1 MISASLET
9 LNTKKHFNTD
19 RMFQYLGQDI
29 ETAKEIL
36 SMVLIELEVSLKK
49 FEDFIFTNNLS
60 GIKATAHKLIGTS
73 SSVGLIELSNI
84 ARKFEGEPEFDP
96 ILINIY
102 FMKIKKEV
110 KFVIQLINN
119 FLRYPSFS

>member
-36 SMVLIELEVSLKK
+36 SMVLIELKVSLKK
-49 FEDFIFTNNLS
+49 FEDFIFANNLS

-73 SSVGLIELSNI
+73 SSVGLTELSNI
-84 ARKFEGEPEFDP
+84 ARKFESEPEFDP

-102 FMKIKKEV
+102 FIKIKNEV
-110 KFVIQLINN
+110 KFVVKLINN

>member
-1 MISASLET
+1 MISTSLDS
-9 LNTKKHFNTD
+9 LNKKKHFNTD
-19 RMFQYLGQDI
+19 RMFRYLGQDI

-36 SMVLIELEVSLKK
+36 NMVLIELEVSLKT
-49 FEDFIFTNNLS
+49 FEDYIFTNNLN
-60 GIKATAHKLIGTS
+60 GIKSTAHKLIGTS

-84 ARKFEGEPEFDP
+84 ARKFESEPEFDP

-102 FMKIKKEV
+102 FSKIKKEV
-110 KFVIQLINN
+110 NFVVQLINN

>member
-1 MISASLET
+1 MISSSLET
-9 LNTKKHFNTD
+9 FNTKKHFNTD

-36 SMVLIELEVSLKK
+36 KMVLVELEFSVKK
-49 FEDFIFTNNLS
+49 FEEFIFSNNLV

-84 ARKFEGEPEFDP
+84 ARKFEGEPDFDP

-102 FMKIKKEV
+102 FIRIKKEINL
-110 KFVIQLINN
+110 VIQLINN
-119 FLRYPSFS
+119 FLAYPSFS

>member
-36 SMVLIELEVSLKK
+36 SMVLIELKVSLKK
-49 FEDFIFTNNLS
+49 FEDFIFANNLI

-73 SSVGLIELSNI
+73 SSVGLTELSNI
-84 ARKFEGEPEFDP
+84 ARKFESEPEFDP

-102 FMKIKKEV
+102 FIKIKNEV
-110 KFVIQLINN
+110 KFVVKLINN